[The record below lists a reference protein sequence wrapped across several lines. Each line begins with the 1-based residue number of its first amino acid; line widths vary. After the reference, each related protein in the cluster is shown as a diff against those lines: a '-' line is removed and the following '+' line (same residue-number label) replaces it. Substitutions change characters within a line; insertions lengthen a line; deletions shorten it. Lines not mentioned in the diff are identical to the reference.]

1 MRNTL
6 FALATVALAA
16 ASTQAFAQD
25 ASSDQIPL
33 GEYNFSY
40 QTQVNYGGDVP
51 LNISSDKRPIGEGL
65 IRTDSRNTG
74 GGSVSNLTPDQRPLG
89 L

>member
-1 MRNTL
+1 MRNTF

-33 GEYNFSY
+33 GEYHFSY

-51 LNISSDKRPIGEGL
+51 LNVQTDKRPIGEGL
-65 IRTDSRNTG
+65 VRSDSHKTG
-74 GGSVSNLTPDQRPLG
+74 SGSSDNPTPDRRPFG